1 MEELLQIA
9 NAIDEAI
16 TGPVWHGPALR
27 ELLENMTAAD
37 AAAHPIETA
46 HSTWE
51 LVLHMAAWARIVEQR
66 MTSTT
71 LVEPTDAEDWP
82 AVPPVSPHAW
92 QESIASLHSAYHH
105 LATAVRALPPDAL
118 GHRVPG
124 RQHAMRTMLRGV
136 VEHASYHGGQIALLT
151 RAMNAHRGRG

>member
-1 MEELLQIA
+1 MEELHQIA

-27 ELLENMTAAD
+27 ELLEDMTAAD
-37 AAAHPIETA
+37 AARKPIPSA

-51 LVLHMAAWARIVEQR
+51 IVLHLASWARIVER
-66 MTSTT
+66 RLHAS
-71 LVEPTDAEDWP
+71 VEIEPTDAEDWP
-82 AVPPVSPHAW
+82 APAPVSPNAW
-92 QESIASLHSAYHH
+92 QEAIQDLRAAYHS
-105 LATAVRALPPDAL
+105 LARTVHDLPVEQL

-124 RQHAMRTMLRGV
+124 KQYAVRTMLRGI

-151 RAMNAHRGRG
+151 RAIHAQRTG